1 MKNFIF
7 FAIASFL
14 VGYVLAE
21 DMLDNKDIALS
32 EHLDDEDMTLSEHL
46 DDEDMALSDHLD
58 DEDTDLAEYLDDKD
72 MALAEDLD
80 EEDMDLSEL
89 DADLDAVENPLNDE
103 KFRSE
108 DCIPKNHECTKNRHG
123 CCRSSLFKYKCKCFY
138 KEGKGGKPTNK
149 EMCTCQLPGNMRF
162 VEEVLTKFLQV
173 KGFKAYIRNFSK
185 SQFWRT
191 FQTRITFKMRNVI
204 LYLVI
209 ASTFSVYVASKALDE
224 VEVDS
229 RREFFEE
236 MEFLETELEEME
248 FLETELEEME
258 FLETELE
265 EIEDKFRSEEACIP
279 RHHDCTKQRHNC
291 CRSKMFKDKC
301 KCFYIAKNDTATE
314 EEMCTCQQSWYYN
327 MTENAFEKTKQFFK
341 RIFG

>member
-103 KFRSE
+103 KFRGGK
-108 DCIPKNHECTKNRHG
+108 CIEKHHECTHDKDNCCKGKN
-123 CCRSSLFKYKCKCFY
+123 FQYKCKCYDVVDAKAKSSTRCACKSTLKQKAADFVFSA
-138 KEGKGGKPTNK
+138 GKK
-149 EMCTCQLPGNMRF
+149 
-162 VEEVLTKFLQV
+162 
-173 KGFKAYIRNFSK
+173 
-185 SQFWRT
+185 
-191 FQTRITFKMRNVI
+191 
-204 LYLVI
+204 
-209 ASTFSVYVASKALDE
+209 
-224 VEVDS
+224 
-229 RREFFEE
+229 
-236 MEFLETELEEME
+236 
-248 FLETELEEME
+248 
-258 FLETELE
+258 
-265 EIEDKFRSEEACIP
+265 
-279 RHHDCTKQRHNC
+279 
-291 CRSKMFKDKC
+291 
-301 KCFYIAKNDTATE
+301 
-314 EEMCTCQQSWYYN
+314 
-327 MTENAFEKTKQFFK
+327 
-341 RIFG
+341 